1 MTKIEQDLKESWKL
15 CPLII
20 AHLTKEVGLLRLC
33 IGQTTDIDI
42 KSYPLKII
50 DKLTTM
56 LTTLWK
62 VINIDKDFYVANVV
76 IRSIADNVA
85 LLFLIYNKD
94 EGEIRILR
102 HYLFLLDG
110 IRSRLA
116 NLIIPIKNDD
126 ITEEEYQKLVKQ
138 QEDFK
143 SMLNGCKKYIIECIT
158 SLKIYNTNKLGID
171 MLMKNKKGE
180 EQYNWNFTTLNIT
193 PALINTEQNTYNWIS
208 MYSEIKLPE
217 KFFSSFLSEYV
228 HGLSMSNITIASD
241 KQNMGTLVY
250 ITKVLMERIELF
262 IHKYYTIE
270 LEDIQK
276 NTKQ

>member
-158 SLKIYNTNKLGID
+158 SLNIYNTNKLGID

-180 EQYNWNFTTLNIT
+180 EQYNWKFKTLNIT
-193 PALINTEQNTYNWIS
+193 PAQINTEKNTYNWKS

-217 KFFSSFLSEYV
+217 KFFSSFLSDYV
-228 HGLSMSNITIASD
+228 HGLSMSNITSASD

>member
-158 SLKIYNTNKLGID
+158 SLNIYNTNKLGID

-180 EQYNWNFTTLNIT
+180 EQYNWKFKTLNIT
-193 PALINTEQNTYNWIS
+193 PAQINTEKNTYNWKS

-217 KFFSSFLSEYV
+217 KFFSSFLSDYV

>member
-158 SLKIYNTNKLGID
+158 SLNIYNTNKLGID

-180 EQYNWNFTTLNIT
+180 EQYNWKFKTLNIT
-193 PALINTEQNTYNWIS
+193 PAQIYTEKNTYNWKS

-217 KFFSSFLSEYV
+217 KFFSSFLSDYV

>member
-158 SLKIYNTNKLGID
+158 SLNIYNTNKLGID

-180 EQYNWNFTTLNIT
+180 EQYNWKFKTLNIT
-193 PALINTEQNTYNWIS
+193 LAQINTEKNTYNWKS

-217 KFFSSFLSEYV
+217 KFFSSFLSDYV

>member
-56 LTTLWK
+56 LTKLWK

-158 SLKIYNTNKLGID
+158 SLNIYNTNKLGID

-180 EQYNWNFTTLNIT
+180 EQYNWKFKTLNIT
-193 PALINTEQNTYNWIS
+193 PAQINTEKNTYNWKS

-217 KFFSSFLSEYV
+217 KFFSSFLSDYV